1 MSETDEMPALIDVA
15 AIPTELVTVPS
26 EPPTPTVSVPTDPVQ
41 SKVQP
46 VLTEPVLT
54 EPVVVTTAPVVQA
67 SANRFEDVLH
77 SCVRTRYTA
86 KNSNSIP
93 LCHNAMENVTVNDVL
108 LYQNDSPDLFSRME
122 SQLASVFSTL
132 HANDDYRL
140 VGLYFSLLAQ
150 DINLL
155 DLSAGELA
163 HGKSG
168 EVAQRLTAVMQQSL
182 RVREKR
188 QFVLPHWVI
197 GTLCLLGFLCFVS
210 LCVIGGVVHH
220 FMKKTK

>member
-1 MSETDEMPALIDVA
+1 MSETDEMPALIEVA
-15 AIPTELVTVPS
+15 APPTEPVTVPTETIPTEAVAS
-26 EPPTPTVSVPTDPVQ
+26 EPVQ
-41 SKVQP
+41 SKVQAEP
-46 VLTEPVLT
+46 MLTEA
-54 EPVVVTTAPVVQA
+54 VVVTTAAPVVQA

-77 SCVRTRYTA
+77 SCVRTRYSA

-108 LYQNDSPDLFSRME
+108 LYQSDSPDLFSRME
-122 SQLASVFSTL
+122 SQLASVFSAL

-168 EVAQRLTAVMQQSL
+168 EVAQRLAAVMQQSL

>member
-1 MSETDEMPALIDVA
+1 MSETEDMPALSDVTDVLPA
-15 AIPTELVTVPS
+15 LKPVNDVPS
-26 EPPTPTVSVPTDPVQ
+26 IETLSEPLIKVP
-41 SKVQP
+41 
-46 VLTEPVLT
+46 TEPVLPKEVLP
-54 EPVVVTTAPVVQA
+54 EPVVEPVAAPVVQA

-77 SCVRTRYTA
+77 SCVRTRYSA

-93 LCHNAMENVTVNDVL
+93 LCHNALENVTVSDVL
-108 LYQNDSPDLFSRME
+108 LYQNDSPDLFARME

-155 DLSAGELA
+155 DLSAGQLA
-163 HGKSG
+163 HGTSG
-168 EVAQRLTAVMQQSL
+168 EVAQRLAAVMQQSL

-220 FMKKTK
+220 FMKKAK